1 MPTPSSSSL
10 ACTVNGRAV
19 AVDVM
24 PHSLLLDVLREQLGL
39 AGAKRSCDVQVCGAC
54 TVLVDG
60 APVSSC
66 CFLAADAAGREVTTI
81 EGLAERP
88 EFERLEE
95 VFTRHAALQC
105 GFCTPGMLLTVSALL
120 ESGEL
125 ESEDEIKRSLS
136 GNLCRC
142 TGYRGI
148 LEAVA
153 EPAGV
158 S

>member
-1 MPTPSSSSL
+1 
-10 ACTVNGRAV
+10 
-19 AVDVM
+19 
-24 PHSLLLDVLREQLGL
+24 
-39 AGAKRSCDVQVCGAC
+39 VCGAC

-60 APVSSC
+60 LPISSC
-66 CFLAADAAGREVTTI
+66 CYLAADAHGKAVTTI
-81 EGLAERP
+81 EGLTERP
-88 EFERLEE
+88 EFARLEE

-120 ESGEL
+120 EQGTLADEETIRHEL
-125 ESEDEIKRSLS
+125 A

-153 EPAGV
+153 ELAAA
-158 S
+158 

>member
-1 MPTPSSSSL
+1 VDVATS
-10 ACTVNGRAV
+10 VNGREVVRDV
-19 AVDVM
+19 A
-24 PHSLLLDVLREQLGL
+24 PQELLLDFLRDSLGL
-39 AGAKRSCDVQVCGAC
+39 TGAKRSCDVQVCGAC

-60 APVSSC
+60 LPVSSC
-66 CFLAADAAGREVTTI
+66 CYLAADAAGREVTTI

-88 EFERLEE
+88 EFMRLEE

-105 GFCTPGMLLTVSALL
+105 GFCTPGMLLTVHALL
-120 ESGEL
+120 EQGTLADEEAIKHEL
-125 ESEDEIKRSLS
+125 A

-153 EPAGV
+153 ELAVP
-158 S
+158 